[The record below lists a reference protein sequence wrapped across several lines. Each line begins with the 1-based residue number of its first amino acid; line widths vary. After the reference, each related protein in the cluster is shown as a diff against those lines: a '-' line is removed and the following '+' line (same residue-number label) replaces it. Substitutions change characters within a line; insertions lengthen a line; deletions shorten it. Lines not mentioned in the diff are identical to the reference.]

1 MFENSSK
8 KGLESPF
15 YTLYEIQKGDTLYKI
30 SKEFNVNTKL
40 LSELN
45 GLNID
50 DYIYPGQTLL
60 IPKKDVSYY
69 ITKDGDTL
77 YTVSNIFKTTE
88 KDIVEQNRTIY
99 LLAGQMIYYK
109 KQTFTVF
116 FLYIIHILIISCY
129 NLNII
134 GVG

>member
-1 MFENSSK
+1 MYENSNK
-8 KGLESPF
+8 KDLESPF
-15 YTLYEIQKGDTLYKI
+15 YTIYEIKKGDTLYKI

-50 DYIYPGQTLL
+50 EYIYPGQTLL

-77 YTVSNIFKTTE
+77 YNVSKIFNTSE
-88 KDIVEQNRTIY
+88 QDLVNQNRTIY

-109 KQTFTVF
+109 K
-116 FLYIIHILIISCY
+116 
-129 NLNII
+129 
-134 GVG
+134 